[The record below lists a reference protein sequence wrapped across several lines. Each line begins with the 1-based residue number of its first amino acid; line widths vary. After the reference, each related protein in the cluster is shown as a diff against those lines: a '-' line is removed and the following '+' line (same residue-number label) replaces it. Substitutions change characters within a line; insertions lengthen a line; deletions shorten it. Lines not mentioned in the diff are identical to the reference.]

1 MARSIN
7 YETTTPPPVISLG
20 TGPNAA
26 NLGKR
31 SDIAL
36 GLAFDK
42 PSAAADG
49 VDDGASRNTEG
60 GQVELLRIARDKMGE
75 AGGNPMFPQYRRSFI
90 PGGESLADE
99 YVAVRDK
106 NTVTVGVGTGLG
118 SAYSPTIA
126 SPGAQNG
133 INPNNL
139 ASVASSVNGVVTIGD
154 LGEVTS
160 TPDTLALDNPS
171 GAVHQNVGDAIDGRP
186 GETGQ
191 VRRFRLAVGSGGAG
205 AITPAASRGQFP
217 RPLT

>member
-1 MARSIN
+1 
-7 YETTTPPPVISLG
+7 
-20 TGPNAA
+20 
-26 NLGKR
+26 
-31 SDIAL
+31 
-36 GLAFDK
+36 
-42 PSAAADG
+42 
-49 VDDGASRNTEG
+49 
-60 GQVELLRIARDKMGE
+60 
-75 AGGNPMFPQYRRSFI
+75 MFPQYRRNFI
-90 PGGESLADE
+90 PGGESLAEE

-133 INPNNL
+133 FNPDNL
-139 ASVASSVNGVVTIGD
+139 ASVASSVNGV
-154 LGEVTS
+154 VTS